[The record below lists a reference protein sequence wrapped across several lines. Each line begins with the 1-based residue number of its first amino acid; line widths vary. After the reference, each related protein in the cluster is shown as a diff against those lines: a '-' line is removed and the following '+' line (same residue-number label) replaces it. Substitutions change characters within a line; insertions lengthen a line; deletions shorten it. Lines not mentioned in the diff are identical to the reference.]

1 MSSINNK
8 ILFIKSNY
16 SLLKYLYPKKISIII
31 NFFLFKL
38 LLIIIANFFIL
49 IHFIYFTNK
58 KYKMKYSYN
67 ELIKILQNKKDT
79 RLFLKNKTEYYFQ
92 KRTNYLREQKMNYD
106 ESKIITFQDKINYLI
121 IHESPEYKANLADK
135 IKLHQYSKK
144 ILGKDICSPILQ
156 IYNNTSEINL
166 DQLPEKFIL
175 KCNHGSGM
183 NILCKNRTDFDLE
196 KAKRSLDEWMNINYA
211 FGGAEFQYLFIER
224 KIFSSPYL
232 GDLIDYEVYCF
243 NSQPK
248 FIRVHKQLSEHSHRT
263 LHNYYDLDWNLTD
276 IETNF
281 QEYIRDPNIKIGK
294 PKNLN
299 LMINYAK
306 KLSKDF
312 VFVRVDFYDINN
324 TVYLS
329 ELTFSPAN
337 TLNKYKNEGQRKY
350 LGSLLDITKINSSL
364 YNN

>member
-1 MSSINNK
+1 M
-8 ILFIKSNY
+8 LFIKRDD
-16 SLLKYLYPKKISIII
+16 SLLKKSLFNKNNYST
-31 NFFLFKL
+31 FLFIKL
-38 LLIIIANFFIL
+38 LFLITFFIIL

-58 KYKMKYSYN
+58 KYKLNYSYN
-67 ELIKILQNKKDT
+67 YLIKIIKNKNDI

-92 KRTNYLREQKMNYD
+92 KRTNFLREQKINYN
-106 ESKIITFQDKINYLI
+106 ESKLITFQDKINYLV

-144 ILGKDICSPILQ
+144 ILGKDICSPILK

-166 DQLPEKFIL
+166 NELPEKFVL

-183 NILCKNRTDFDLE
+183 NILCKNKDDFDLE
-196 KAKRSLDEWMNINYA
+196 KAKKSLNKWMNTNYG
-211 FGGAEFQYLFIER
+211 FVGAEFLYLFIER
-224 KIFSSPYL
+224 KIFCSPYL
-232 GDLIDYEVYCF
+232 GDIIDYEFYCF

-263 LHNYYDLDWNLTD
+263 LHNYYDLNWNLTD

-281 QEYIRDPNIKIGK
+281 QEYIRDPDIKIEK

-306 KLSKDF
+306 KLSKEF

-329 ELTFSPAN
+329 ELTFTPGN
-337 TLNKYKNEGQRKY
+337 TLHKFKNEEQRKY
-350 LGSLLDITKINSSL
+350 LGSLLDITKIKSSL